1 MHHPVSQGM
10 DLDAILCRKT
20 EHPLKNDF
28 TIARNK
34 KLYQIFDKTAGKK
47 VTVKERISGVIYI
60 TYKGSWLKYKQITVR
75 PLKEKPKP
83 KSRRINK
90 PSMDH
95 PWKKASYDNWISK
108 KLYLQNKKTSEE
120 LVLTEA

>member
-90 PSMDH
+90 PSMD
-95 PWKKASYDNWISK
+95 
-108 KLYLQNKKTSEE
+108 Q
-120 LVLTEA
+120 VLSRVV